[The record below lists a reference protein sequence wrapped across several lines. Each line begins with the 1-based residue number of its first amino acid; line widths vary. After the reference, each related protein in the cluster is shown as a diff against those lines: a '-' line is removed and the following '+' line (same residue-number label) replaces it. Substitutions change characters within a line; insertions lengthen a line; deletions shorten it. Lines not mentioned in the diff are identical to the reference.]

1 MSSVR
6 NKDSTCN
13 YWLILKLRK
22 KEMVKEDEDDDEEK
36 KSNILFIKILWIITN
51 L

>member
-6 NKDSTCN
+6 HKGSTCN

-22 KEMVKEDEDDDEEK
+22 KEMVKEDEDDDEEEEK
-36 KSNILFIKILWIITN
+36 
-51 L
+51 

>member
-6 NKDSTCN
+6 YKGSTCN

-22 KEMVKEDEDDDEEK
+22 KEMVKEEEDDDEEEEK
-36 KSNILFIKILWIITN
+36 
-51 L
+51 